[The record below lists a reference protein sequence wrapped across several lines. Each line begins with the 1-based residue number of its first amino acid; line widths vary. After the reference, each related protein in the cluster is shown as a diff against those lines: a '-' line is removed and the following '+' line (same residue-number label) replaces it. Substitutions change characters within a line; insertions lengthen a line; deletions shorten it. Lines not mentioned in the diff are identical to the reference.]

1 MTLQEWID
9 KNTGQPMDFD
19 GKYGNQCVDLF
30 RFYLQDVLNVPQPPG
45 VKGAKDL
52 STNYDPKYFE
62 WVKNTDGVV
71 PSPGDILIFDASA
84 GNPFG
89 HVSVDVKADL
99 KLKTFQ
105 SFDINFPSE
114 GYKDKDGNFIGTGKA
129 HIQTHKWTE
138 PVLGWLVYKKPESA
152 TTQPDNVGKTYTEE
166 EMTKMRLERD
176 ENYNK
181 LQTEVSNHE
190 KDLTDIAV
198 GIGSTNTVP
207 GILAR
212 VKTLTD
218 IEEQLRQAQVEAQKQ
233 QEKFDQEKADLQ
245 RQITELKGII
255 ETKQK
260 EYDTLLQRVQT
271 LEGKVTNN
279 GVKQTFLDKLLAL
292 LKG

>member
-1 MTLQEWID
+1 MTLQDFIQEWTD
-9 KNTGQPMDFD
+9 KKCKFPTGFGGECMDLYRQYC
-19 GKYGNQCVDLF
+19 KEVAQ
-30 RFYLQDVLNVPQPPG
+30 VPQSPP
-45 VKGAKDL
+45 VKGAVNVWD
-52 STNYDPKYFE
+52 NFDPSFDRIA
-62 WVKNTDGVV
+62 NTPTGV
-71 PSPGDILIFDASA
+71 PEPGDIVIW
-84 GNPFG
+84 GTKVGEFG
-89 HVSVDVKADL
+89 HIAVFVSGTSK
-99 KLKTFQ
+99 KFQ
-105 SFDINFPSE
+105 SFDQNWPAGSLC
-114 GYKDKDGNFIGTGKA
+114 
-129 HIQTHKWTE
+129 HIQDHTYNG
-138 PVLGWLVYKKPESA
+138 VLGWLHKKPESA

-260 EYDTLLQRVQT
+260 EYDNLLQRVQT

-279 GVKQTFLDKLLAL
+279 EVKQTFLDKLLAL